1 MTKHYVS
8 MWRVNIV
15 KGTHYNLHYS
25 RFLHLC
31 SKRLLVPFVTVYFDK
46 WG

>member
-1 MTKHYVS
+1 MTEHYVS

-15 KGTHYNLHYS
+15 KGTHYNLNYS
-25 RFLHLC
+25 RFHLC
-31 SKRLLVPFVTVYFDK
+31 SKRLLVPFVTVSFDK